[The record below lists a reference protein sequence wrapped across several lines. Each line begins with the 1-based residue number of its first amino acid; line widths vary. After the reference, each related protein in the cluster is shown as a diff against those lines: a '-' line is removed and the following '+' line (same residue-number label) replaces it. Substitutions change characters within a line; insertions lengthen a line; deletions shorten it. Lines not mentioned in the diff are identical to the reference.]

1 MYSKF
6 SCNFA
11 LSKGE
16 RRQATLTYKQQ
27 KKMKTR
33 MQSVMIAGK
42 SYNVESY
49 SDEGK
54 IYVEAGDLLDVV
66 TVDNAEEVMSDLTEI
81 AEGIAFAKARDM
93 IEGTSMPYGSAE
105 VMMSFKDI
113 EGEGVYLFAECE
125 LYADSSVNGKM
136 YTDISVCLPEY
147 PYCEDDERYSPEFAV
162 PYEVIREELMSLQ
175 KHERVSSDEMDE
187 IIEANQA
194 WCQANIE
201 E

>member
-1 MYSKF
+1 
-6 SCNFA
+6 
-11 LSKGE
+11 
-16 RRQATLTYKQQ
+16 
-27 KKMKTR
+27 MKTR
-33 MQSVMIAGK
+33 MQSVMIAGE

-81 AEGIAFAKARDM
+81 AEGIAFANARDM
-93 IEGTSMPYGSAE
+93 IEGTSMPYGNDE

-113 EGEGVYLFAECE
+113 EGEGVYLYAECE
-125 LYADSSVNGKM
+125 LYADSSNLGKR
-136 YTDISVCLPEY
+136 YTDVAVCLPEY
-147 PYCEDDERYSPEFAV
+147 PYCEDDERYSPEFAM
-162 PYEVIREELMSLQ
+162 PYEAIREELMSLQ